1 MSQFPGFEEIEIK
14 VSTEEL
20 LSQLAP
26 KQANAE
32 KYSFQAESVRAHWL
46 AGPVQRL
53 LWLGMERPL
62 SSQQVGRCVFSE
74 QATEKDG

>member
-32 KYSFQAESVRAHWL
+32 KYSFQAKSGTVDLIGTFFA
-46 AGPVQRL
+46 
-53 LWLGMERPL
+53 
-62 SSQQVGRCVFSE
+62 
-74 QATEKDG
+74 